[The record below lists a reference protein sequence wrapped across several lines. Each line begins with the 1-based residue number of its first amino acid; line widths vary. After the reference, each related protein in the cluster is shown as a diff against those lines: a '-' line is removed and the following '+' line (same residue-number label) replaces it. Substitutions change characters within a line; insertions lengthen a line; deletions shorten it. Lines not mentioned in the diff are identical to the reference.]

1 MSGRRNGANFGRRG
15 ERPSG
20 SREEAAPAPAPDTE
34 KAGPRCGGAEPP
46 PSRCRRRGRR
56 AGGKRRSLRVGR
68 GAPRRVPPLPV
79 ASSRSALFGGGM
91 AGGLRAPL
99 LAVLAL
105 LLAASRAALAVSFY
119 GDSFVALKMTEASCQ
134 TTLQLRFLT
143 SKPHG
148 LLFLAAGKRDYCL
161 MELQSGNLQLRINFG
176 MGEQILRSRQRSRLN
191 DLAWHLVELHHERD
205 NVTLLIDK
213 NDRTTAKMP
222 GFLYELNIDHG
233 FYLGGTTE
241 LDVPYLVGGLPSF
254 RGCIDDVLFNQ
265 QDILMPLRST
275 GFKKVHEVSVG
286 CSDEF
291 FAGEDE
297 PISFF
302 SSRSYVSFPLWNV
315 DGEGILEFALQTSAA
330 RGLLLYHPGQEGDFI
345 AMEVEDGLIKA
356 YIGKHRSITHLSSLR
371 SVNDS
376 HWHYIK
382 LKFTAEYLQLT
393 LDKESV
399 EKLFPP
405 QNKLPLLT
413 GSLYVGGVDDSKR
426 LEVIKLELPSVFGK
440 NARGRSFKGCLRDL
454 KVNSEKKSLKN
465 VQITKDISAGCEAEN
480 AFNTNLSLEMAVKYP
495 TVKAAPT
502 LAISPENSVSLGQE
516 NKNHLLVLS
525 NLIVQEGG
533 QASLESKHIQVNLDF
548 QKLGINLSQVLFEIK
563 EPPSYGNLRLDI
575 EPVQEVNMFTLHD
588 VWQGKILYIHGG
600 SEDTYDYF
608 NFSISANNGKIVPP
622 YLQRNEEYMFAIVIT
637 PVNDAPEIM
646 LAEGNLLLLIENS
659 KKRLT
664 SDLIKVLDN
673 DTDPLDLSLSVLG
686 NLNANA
692 GYLENSKHP
701 GKAITTFSNEDLQK
715 GDVFFVHTGVR
726 NSRIVLRANDG
737 EKVSNTVVLRVMAI
751 PLDYRVVINTGIKL
765 VQGATV
771 LISPRHLTVE
781 TNANLQELEIR
792 YEITDA
798 PQFGEVQRQHSRGE
812 WKQASSFS
820 QRSIQR
826 SRVRYCSTFKEIQL
840 ENITDQFKFKV
851 SIGNRISEEYVFPV
865 QVKWLRYSLLKYTP
879 LEIEKFKKKY
889 LNSDNLFAVLV
900 GQEVPEDELHF
911 RLLSLPKSGQILLN
925 DQTLKEDS
933 VFSQKDIADQKVAY
947 ELISRYHEDNHDSF
961 KFLIS
966 TKYLESNI
974 FDFEIYIKSDFR
986 NIILI
991 NNGLTVTEG
1000 EGELITSSKLFVQAL
1015 DNKTFQYTVL
1025 KFPTHG
1031 KLKLINISD
1040 SFESNGNLTTFTN
1053 KDITDKR
1060 LMYVHD
1066 DSETVFDEFLVRASS
1081 EESREWAN
1089 FDPKVGLSSVE
1100 IKFNISVQ
1108 LKNDEKPIRVVDK
1121 VFNIVRNGQRLL
1133 TLADLCYHDPDSDF
1147 EDGQLLYTRR
1157 GISNGDLVLTN
1168 DSLHRLYQFKQEDL
1182 EQKQVLFIHHGADFG
1197 RFVLFVTDGKHYTSF
1212 LLEVNATDPY
1222 ISLAN
1227 NTGLMVQKGK
1237 EEIVT
1242 TANLSATTNQDIR
1255 NDHEITFEITTFPK
1269 YGRISV
1275 NGLMIDSFTQ
1285 LDLIRGYVTYRH
1297 DNSNNLIDMFN
1308 FTVYA
1313 KNIHL
1318 DSAVNVRMY
1327 LESHHWPPRI
1337 VNNNSLLV
1345 EEGKPVKISKGKLQV
1360 AYENS
1365 SPSEIV
1371 FTVRQLPSH
1380 GYIRKFLSAGSY
1392 LGADQKPVLTFTQQ
1406 DVDEGKVQ
1414 YVQTVSGQLSDCFSL
1429 DVTNG
1434 VQTVN
1439 GIEISVDIIP
1449 RMIPLKVK
1457 NFTVVEGSSK
1467 ALVEDYLNISSRHF
1481 TGLSCEIILVDQ
1493 PKHGYFED
1501 SNAPGIKLS
1510 KFTKKQVWVG
1520 SVTEI
1525 TTDDL
1530 CAEDKDSSP
1539 SDLIYSITP
1548 PSNGHLALKSSP
1560 NESIL
1565 SFTQA
1570 HIIER
1575 QLVFVHNGA
1584 MSGGFS
1590 FQVTDGLNSAPRQI
1604 FSITARTLVIS
1615 LEVNK
1620 GLTVFPGSRKPIS
1633 QHDLK
1638 AVTSD
1643 VTSAGNRTINFLIVV
1658 SPKLGRLIRTNSD
1671 NTTQEILSF
1680 TQSMVNEGVI
1690 MYEHSEAEL
1699 ADWSAEDFFMFTVS
1713 SPPSILDP
1721 QMFHIIISYEIPRH
1735 DRNSRLLANTG
1746 TVVQEGGRI
1755 LINKTHLDASNLL
1768 IKLPEGQRSMYEV
1781 WYQVV
1786 SLPQHGTVIVG
1797 ERNVTK
1803 EKPNFSQYILNK
1815 FGIVYVHDN
1824 SESLMDNFT
1833 FAVWLNLKTMSA
1845 TKPHGEVLEEVFNI
1859 TVIPVND
1866 QPPEL
1871 KTKRLHLKVLQ
1882 GDMSVLGSENLKV
1895 EDLDN
1900 TPAEL
1905 KYSIVSNPN
1914 NGYLAMKSNL
1924 SISIQDFTQA
1934 DIDSGRVWFVQD
1946 GSSSSGVFYFSV
1958 TDGKHRPLYKL
1969 FSLEVVPIALVL
1981 VNLTDVALLQGQTSV
1996 TITNTQLSAVT
2007 NGKSTNIMYEITQ
2020 PLKYGHLMIENEQVT
2035 KFEQADL
2042 NSGRLSYHLSNFTMF
2057 KEVLVFMIFTAE
2069 SNLTEQVLNI
2079 TMKPLVQVVSDMQIS
2094 NQAVY
2099 KLRRNDLDASELANL
2114 TNSNPRFEVI
2124 VPPAHGRIVK
2134 KRFVNDAVFEDIQ
2147 TFTQT
2152 DIDGGAVLLS
2162 IDTNMTGIDLL
2173 NDSFTFVLRA
2183 DDVQPAVGHFEY
2195 SIVPC
2200 SPPLVQ
2206 NFTAEVPIITS
2217 MTTLKIPTTSNGR
2230 MLVFSHDEVPTV
2242 APKKTAPGMWLG
2254 RKRWGNQLEEGP
2266 SLNLAVGTRGS
2277 AGTETTDQVNA
2288 MSSREQ
2294 VGESS
2299 NPWYI
2304 IIPLVLVS
2312 VLLIIA
2318 VISVCILLM
2327 CQKKEKAKP
2336 LVKNQTNVVLSSPS
2350 HCLERSLT
2358 VPAVTVT
2365 PLLKGAEGN
2374 TSSALMAARHEQL
2387 LPMMHPPTV
2396 EQPLQNSWLNL
2407 DPEMIQYCRKTN
2419 PTLKR
2424 SQYWV

>member
-826 SRVRYCSTFKEIQL
+826 SR
-840 ENITDQFKFKV
+840 
-851 SIGNRISEEYVFPV
+851 
-865 QVKWLRYSLLKYTP
+865 
-879 LEIEKFKKKY
+879 
-889 LNSDNLFAVLV
+889 
-900 GQEVPEDELHF
+900 
-911 RLLSLPKSGQILLN
+911 
-925 DQTLKEDS
+925 
-933 VFSQKDIADQKVAY
+933 
-947 ELISRYHEDNHDSF
+947 
-961 KFLIS
+961 
-966 TKYLESNI
+966 
-974 FDFEIYIKSDFR
+974 
-986 NIILI
+986 
-991 NNGLTVTEG
+991 
-1000 EGELITSSKLFVQAL
+1000 
-1015 DNKTFQYTVL
+1015 
-1025 KFPTHG
+1025 
-1031 KLKLINISD
+1031 
-1040 SFESNGNLTTFTN
+1040 
-1053 KDITDKR
+1053 
-1060 LMYVHD
+1060 
-1066 DSETVFDEFLVRASS
+1066 VRASS